1 MFFPENGPINSARP
15 LLLEKEVYTGRHKAF
30 SSFPHLRSLG
40 AVPSYIFFLS
50 FLPLPFPPLAGL
62 FSFNV
67 YNDLAN
73 LPRDLSTLPPP
84 LTFWKSLF
92 NAIFFCVPLVRAVPF
107 LFFLERLERWRWRIG
122 WGKRERGKVCIS
134 WFMGKHIYAHIQGI
148 QSFLSPCEYH
158 LRKFDFRIDP
168 LFFSRPAPNPPLPY
182 IDSENITMGLLDLT
196 TNRGSSNA
204 KFLVF
209 QVGMKFSDSNL
220 RENFRNG

>member
-1 MFFPENGPINSARP
+1 MVPLFFPENGPINSARP

-73 LPRDLSTLPPP
+73 LPRDLSLPLQHSGNLYSTRYSSVSP
-84 LTFWKSLF
+84 LFVLYLF
-92 NAIFFCVPLVRAVPF
+92 
-107 LFFLERLERWRWRIG
+107 FFLERLERWRWRIG
-122 WGKRERGKVCIS
+122 WGQRERGKVCIS